1 MSGARRGKKASPFAR
16 ALLAPIRFYRG
27 NISPNTQP
35 SCRFRPTCS
44 EYAMTAIARHGA
56 LKGSLLSA
64 WRILRCNPFCRG
76 GYDPVPKVGRWRPS
90 FDLLLRTKPG
100 LRTRGRRRVIVVA
113 GRLVR
118 RSYSELF
125 ALQQKDRQSKKAGS
139 HPTEEE

>member
-1 MSGARRGKKASPFAR
+1 MSGARRRKKASPFAR
-16 ALLAPIRFYRG
+16 ALLAHIRFYRG
-27 NISPNTQP
+27 NICHNT
-35 SCRFRPTCS
+35 
-44 EYAMTAIARHGA
+44 
-56 LKGSLLSA
+56 LLSA

-76 GYDPVPKVGRWRPS
+76 GYDPVPKAGRWRPS

>member
-1 MSGARRGKKASPFAR
+1 MTRFFKAV
-16 ALLAPIRFYRG
+16 IRFYQRH
-27 NISPNTQP
+27 ISGLKPP
-35 SCRFRPTCS
+35 SCRFYPTCS
-44 EYAMTAIARHGA
+44 AYALQALEQFGA
-56 LKGSLLSA
+56 LRGCILSL

-76 GYDPVPKVGRWRPS
+76 GYDPVPKAGRWRPS

-100 LRTRGRRRVIVVA
+100 LRTRGRRRVTVVA

-139 HPTEEE
+139 HSTEEE